1 MLAMRLRES
10 RTKRKSPSFKK
21 RGQIR
26 QRLFQQKKQTV
37 CAIDRNGSRKAADIY
52 PHTMEKNNEAC
63 FLTFADFS
71 LTFELLTMLTDVVAE
86 IYKFSSDSTAG
97 QALTCLK
104 RTLQAA
110 RNKLSEALV
119 KLESC
124 PSS

>member
-10 RTKRKSPSFKK
+10 RTKRKSPSCKK
-21 RGQIR
+21 RGQLR

-37 CAIDRNGSRKAADIY
+37 CAIDKNGSRKAADIY
-52 PHTMEKNNEAC
+52 PHTMEKNNEAR
-63 FLTFADFS
+63 FLTLADFS

-104 RTLQAA
+104 RTLQAEL
-110 RNKLSEALV
+110 NKLSEELV